1 MDKIIL
7 CILMLQRLTV
17 YEIRGIIK
25 KNFTS
30 MCSDSMGSIQA
41 AIKKLLAAGM
51 VTCSEYVE
59 KSVNKK
65 RYSITNAGRKA
76 LTDWLQTPA
85 DLADGK
91 NMELGKLL
99 FMGLVPA
106 EKRLPLV
113 DEMIAGLEKE
123 LSFLLDVQ
131 DSVAENGKV
140 QAVDYWSQDPEY
152 CAGIQKATQNP
163 DMMENAN
170 GIGFFQIMTLQY
182 GISNLQFNIEWL
194 KALRVK
200 MIHADTASSETERGG
215 HPT

>member
-7 CILMLQRLTV
+7 GILMLQRLTV

-25 KNFTS
+25 KNFQP
-30 MCSDSMGSIQA
+30 MCSDSLGSIQA

-65 RYSITNAGRKA
+65 RYSIADTGREM
-76 LTDWLQTPA
+76 LMNWLQTPA

-99 FMGLVPA
+99 FMGLVPD

-113 DEMIAGLEKE
+113 EEMIMNLEKE
-123 LSFLLDVQ
+123 LSFLLGVQ
-131 DSVAENGKV
+131 ESVNEAGKV
-140 QAVDYWSQDPEY
+140 QAVDYWSRDPEY
-152 CAGIQKATQNP
+152 CEGIRKATQNP

-170 GIGFFQIMTLQY
+170 GIGYFQVITLQY
-182 GISNLQFNIEWL
+182 GIDNLQFNIEWL
-194 KALRVK
+194 KALRLK
-200 MIHADTASSETERGG
+200 MANVDSPPSGA
-215 HPT
+215 